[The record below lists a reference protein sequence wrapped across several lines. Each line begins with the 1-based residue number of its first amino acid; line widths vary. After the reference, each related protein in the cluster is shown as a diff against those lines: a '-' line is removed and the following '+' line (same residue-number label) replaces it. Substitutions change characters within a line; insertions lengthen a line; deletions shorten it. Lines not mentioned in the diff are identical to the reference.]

1 MTNKEVKKL
10 AIEKVKAI
18 INLLAAKDYKGLAK
32 VTNIS
37 SSWIDEGK
45 TSEDGCIE
53 FGEWLDEQLD
63 MWAEDEGKKFVID
76 TFEEDGIIYFSDDL
90 DEDDKLFEDNIFRAN
105 YRATSHGEELDFWF
119 EINIDVEK
127 EESTFDVNF

>member
-1 MTNKEVKKL
+1 MTNKEVKTL

-53 FGEWLDEQLD
+53 FGEWLDEQLNL
-63 MWAEDEGKKFVID
+63 WAEDEGKEFVID
-76 TFEEDGIIYFSDDL
+76 TFEEACIEDL
-90 DEDDKLFEDNIFRAN
+90 DEFEVDEDGEAFVTYNP
-105 YRATSHGEELDFWF
+105 TSHGEELDFWF
-119 EINIDVEK
+119 EIEIDVKK
-127 EESTFDVNF
+127 EESTFDVNS